1 MSDIAKPGLP
11 PTPASA
17 IRPGRMKLA
26 GIAVLAAL
34 LLAPSLAD
42 ASMDRG
48 RAAQAR
54 GDLRAAQI
62 EFRNAVRTDPNSAA
76 ARAALAQASLDIGDT
91 DTAEKEALAAI
102 ERGFDRTLGTALLV
116 RAYLGRGRFQ
126 ELLRDLPAP
135 DAQTPPTVAA
145 QILAGRG
152 LAQLGLDRRDEAR
165 AAITEAVRLAP
176 QAVAAQLA
184 AAQLALVDGNRAE
197 AEAAVDRALATEATN
212 IEALLRKGT
221 LQFER
226 ADFQGAIDS
235 FGRLLATMP
244 GNVVARNRKTDAHL
258 RLGQDAEAL
267 REVEAAL
274 RTAPGHAPTSYLRAM
289 LHARAQEW
297 RQADEILQRLGAAVV
312 NFPEGLLLQAGVKQ
326 ALGQTEQAEDAARR
340 YVARRPEDPRGVKLL
355 AGIEMAAGRPD
366 AAAGTLTRLAQRGAA
381 DAEALDMLGRAHLIA
396 GRPREAAEA
405 FQQAVAQAENNVV
418 LQARLAAAR
427 LASGDPDGAAAAA
440 RRVLELDPTQTGM
453 HQVLAGAALARG
465 DLATATTE
473 LEKVPP
479 AARDT
484 ELSGIIDGT
493 IQLVRVDLPSARTVF
508 ETVLRNHPNSVRARL
523 GLARVAAM
531 QGQGDEVDRLFAEVL
546 AREPG
551 NAEAATR
558 LAAAARSGT
567 PRAAAAR
574 AVLERAQAAAPGEAR
589 LAVITAGM
597 LLALGEPA
605 KAVEILDAPA
615 LRATR
620 RGTPALLL
628 LAEARAAQGQWAEA
642 EAASRSALAEEP
654 ENVNARQ
661 QLAALLLRNGNPRG
675 AETLLNVGLNAQPG
689 NMVLLQSMVQLV
701 RQDRDLDAALEMADR
716 LTRAPGTRPASLV
729 LRGDLLMGAERPE
742 EAAAAYARSFAEM
755 PSQMLALR
763 QAAAWQA
770 ARKPEDAARVLTD
783 WLAREPGDVVAAS
796 QLAQIEI
803 ATGRTAEAEQRLTS
817 IIKANSDDWVSLNNL
832 AWLMQART
840 DPTTA
845 AGKTTL
851 AEARLLAERA
861 YYISPSPETSDTLG
875 WILAREGQTAAAV
888 PLLRQAAAATV
899 ARQRPDPAMFYR
911 LAYALR
917 AAGQRE
923 EALRILEPVMAA
935 DVQFAERED
944 AARLLAALRSGG

>member
-1 MSDIAKPGLP
+1 MERA
-11 PTPASA
+11 
-17 IRPGRMKLA
+17 
-26 GIAVLAAL
+26 
-34 LLAPSLAD
+34 
-42 ASMDRG
+42 

-91 DTAEKEALAAI
+91 DTAEKEAQAAL
-102 ERGFDRTLGTALLV
+102 ERGYDRAAGTALLI

-126 ELLRDLPAP
+126 DVLRDFPAP
-135 DAQTPPTVAA
+135 DAQVPPAVAA
-145 QILAGRG
+145 QILTGRG
-152 LAQLGLDRRDEAR
+152 LALLGLDRRDEAR
-165 AAITEAVRLAP
+165 TAIEAAVRLAP
-176 QAVAAQLA
+176 QAAAVQIA
-184 AAQLALVDGNRAE
+184 AGQLALAAGNRAE
-197 AEAAVDRALATEATN
+197 AEAAFDRALAAEPAN

-226 ADFQGAIDS
+226 ADFQGAVEN
-235 FGRLLATMP
+235 FGRLLAAMP
-244 GNVVARNRKTDAHL
+244 GNVIARNRKADAHL

-274 RTAPGHAPTSYLRAM
+274 RTAPGHAPSSYLRAV

-297 RQADEILQRLGAAVV
+297 RQADEILQRLGAVLA

-326 ALGQTEQAEDAARR
+326 ALGQAEQAEDAARR
-340 YVARRPEDPRGVKLL
+340 YVARRPEDPRGAKLL

-366 AAAGTLTRLAQRGAA
+366 AAAGTLSRLAQRGAA
-381 DAEALDMLGRAHLIA
+381 DAEALDMLGRAHLA
-396 GRPREAAEA
+396 MGRPREAAEA
-405 FQQAVAQAENNVV
+405 FQQAATQLQDNAV
-418 LQARLAAAR
+418 LQARLATAR
-427 LASGDPDGAAAAA
+427 LASGDAAGAEAAA
-440 RRVLELDPTQTGM
+440 RRVLALDPTQTGM
-453 HQVLAGAALARG
+453 HQILAGAALARG
-465 DLATATTE
+465 DLATATAE
-473 LEKVPP
+473 LAKVPP

-493 IQLVRVDLPSARTVF
+493 IRLVRVDLPGARAVF
-508 ETVLRNHPNSVRARL
+508 ETVLRNHPNSIRARL

-531 QGQGDEVDRLFAEVL
+531 QGQGEEVDRLFAEVL

-551 NAEAATR
+551 NTEAATR

-574 AVLERAQAAAPGEAR
+574 AVLEQAQAAAPGDAR
-589 LAVITAGM
+589 LAVTTAST

-605 KAVEILDAPA
+605 KAAAILESPA
-615 LRATR
+615 LRETR
-620 RGTPALLL
+620 RGTPVMML
-628 LAEARAAQGQWAEA
+628 LAEARAAQGQWTEA
-642 EAASRSALAEEP
+642 EAASRTALAEEP

-661 QLAALLLRNGNPRG
+661 QLAALLMRNGNPRG

-701 RQDRDLDAALEMADR
+701 RQERGLDAALEAADR
-716 LTRAPGTRPASLV
+716 LSRTPGTRPASLV
-729 LRGDLLMGAERPE
+729 LRGDLLMGAERHE
-742 EAAAAYARSFAEM
+742 EAAAAYARNFAEM

-763 QAAAWQA
+763 QAAAWQMAGKPDEA
-770 ARKPEDAARVLTD
+770 ARALSA
-783 WLAREPGDVVAAS
+783 WLAREPGDVAVAS

-803 ATGRTAEAEQRLTS
+803 VTGRTAEAEQRLVG
-817 IIKANSDDWVSLNNL
+817 IIAANSDDWVSLNNL
-832 AWLMQART
+832 AWLMQARS
-840 DPTTA
+840 DPASA
-845 AGKTTL
+845 AGKATL

-875 WILAREGQTAAAV
+875 WILAREGQTAAAL
-888 PLLRQAAAATV
+888 PLLRQAAAASV

-923 EALRILEPVMAA
+923 EALRVLEPVLAA
-935 DVQFAERED
+935 DVQFAEREE

>member
-1 MSDIAKPGLP
+1 MPDIAKPGLP
-11 PTPASA
+11 PIPATA
-17 IRPGRMKLA
+17 ARPWRMMLA
-26 GIAVLAAL
+26 GIAVLATL
-34 LLAPSLAD
+34 LLAAAPAD
-42 ASMDRG
+42 ASMERA

-62 EFRNAVRTDPNSAA
+62 EFRNAVRSDPNSAA
-76 ARAALAQASLDIGDT
+76 ARAALAQASLDVGDT

-102 ERGFDRTLGTALLV
+102 ERGFDRAAGTALV
-116 RAYLGRGRFQ
+116 IRAYLGRGRFQ
-126 ELLRDLPAP
+126 ELLRDFPVP
-135 DAQTPPTVAA
+135 DAQVPPAVAG

-152 LAQLGLDRRDEAR
+152 IAQLGLDRREDGR
-165 AAITEAVRLAP
+165 ASIAEAVRLAP
-176 QAVAAQLA
+176 QAPAVQLA
-184 AAQLALVDGNRAE
+184 AAQLALVEGNRAE
-197 AEAAVDRALATEATN
+197 AEAAVDRALAAEPAN
-212 IEALLRKGT
+212 VEALLRKGT

-226 ADFQGAIDS
+226 ADFQGAIGS
-235 FGRLLATMP
+235 LGRLINAMP
-244 GNVVARNRKTDAHL
+244 GNVIARNRKADAHL

-297 RQADEILQRLGAAVV
+297 RQADEILQRLGAAVA

-381 DAEALDMLGRAHLIA
+381 DAEALDMLGRAHLVA

-440 RRVLELDPTQTGM
+440 RRALELDPTQTGM
-453 HQVLAGAALARG
+453 HQILAGAALARG
-465 DLATATTE
+465 DLATASSE
-473 LEKVPP
+473 LEKVPQ

-484 ELSGIIDGT
+484 ELSGIIEGT
-493 IQLVRVDLPSARTVF
+493 IKLVRVDLPGARTIF
-508 ETVLRNHPNSVRARL
+508 ETVLRNHPNSIRARL

-531 QGQGDEVDRLFAEVL
+531 QGQGEEVDRLFAEVL

-551 NAEAATR
+551 NAEAAAR
-558 LAAAARSGT
+558 LAMAARSGT

-589 LAVITAGM
+589 LAVATAGM
-597 LLALGEPA
+597 LLAIGEPA
-605 KAVEILDAPA
+605 KAAEILDNPA

-628 LAEARAAQGQWAEA
+628 LAEARAAQGQWTEA

-661 QLAALLLRNGNPRG
+661 LLAALLLRNGNPRG

-689 NMVLLQSMVQLV
+689 SMVLQQSMVQLA
-701 RQDRDLDAALEMADR
+701 RQERGLDAALDVADR
-716 LTRAPGTRPASLV
+716 LSGIPGTRPASLV
-729 LRGDLLMGAERPE
+729 LRGDLLMGAERHE

-770 ARKPEDAARVLTD
+770 ARKPEEAARVLAA

-796 QLAQIEI
+796 QLAQLEI
-803 ATGRTAEAEQRLTS
+803 ATGRTAEAEQRLGG

-832 AWLMQART
+832 AWLMQARS
-840 DPTTA
+840 DPASA
-845 AGKTTL
+845 AGKATL

-888 PLLRQAAAATV
+888 PLLRQAAAATAV
-899 ARQRPDPAMFYR
+899 RQRPDPAMFYR